1 MKHTPRP
8 WRIEVVTDFGA
19 PIIASD
25 TCWKG
30 QKRIIAKVFYH
41 SGSEDPEVIAN
52 AHLIAAAPDLLE
64 ACNLIDFIPEG
75 WEMPLGWNQIA
86 AQIRKAIAKAERR
99 EEK

>member
-1 MKHTPRP
+1 MKHTLGP
-8 WRIEVVTDFGA
+8 WMKEIEHIVSRDENGYCRNDSNSICVLYGPDA
-19 PIIASD
+19 
-25 TCWKG
+25 
-30 QKRIIAKVFYH
+30 
-41 SGSEDPEVIAN
+41 EAN

-86 AQIRKAIAKAERR
+86 AQIRKAIAKAEGR